1 MTQVTLEAVYAKQT
15 ELAKLTAS
23 LLAAVA
29 TPKTTRIEI
38 PAAVVELRPGEHY
51 AGEVLN
57 EDGTLK
63 HRLALVAVSP
73 EAAHSWEGSA
83 EFAKNL
89 GYSRPTRAE
98 ARLLLAN
105 CRPHLPKEGW
115 FWTDDAYEQNAAYAW
130 HCYLS
135 YGYAYG
141 TLKSYEGL
149 AVAVRRF

>member
-1 MTQVTLEAVYAKQT
+1 MTRVTLEAVYAKQT
-15 ELAKLTAS
+15 ELAELTAS

-63 HRLALVAVSP
+63 HRLVLVAVSP

-89 GYSRPTRAE
+89 GYGRPTRAE

-115 FWTDDAYEQNAAYAW
+115 FWTDEAHENASYAW
-130 HCYLS
+130 YCNLDF
-135 YGYAYG
+135 GG
-141 TLKSYEGL
+141 TSLTHKSSEGL